1 MNKRSNRQVK
11 ILGLILILAVVLIS
25 LVLFQSA
32 SPMRKAKK
40 EGIKIAQSVAD
51 IQQVDEFYW
60 FTREKTYFT
69 VVGEDK
75 NQVEKVVFLPQDG
88 SEALVMEQKEGLTD
102 KEAIQKVLDLKETS
116 KIKKVSLGIYDNKP
130 TWEIVAKSKD
140 GGIVYYLIDF
150 KNGDVIKKID

>member
-69 VVGEDK
+69 IVGEDK

>member
-102 KEAIQKVLDLKETS
+102 KESIQKVLDLKETS

>member
-116 KIKKVSLGIYDNKP
+116 KIKKVSVGIYDNKP

>member
-69 VVGEDK
+69 VVGQDK

>member
-69 VVGEDK
+69 VVGKDK